1 VKTIYCIEYKQKLCE
16 HYVSIIFGWLLV
28 TLHCSKTLM
37 VLLVSLTFVG
47 QAMASTIMPYQMMAM
62 AGMSEQV
69 NLAAQSKAAMPM
81 TAHSNHNMSGD
92 AVDNT
97 TASTE
102 DCCAQVCNCFM
113 GGCSSAAALMK
124 GVPSNTPIADVP
136 SKILSYSTLA
146 LSQPA
151 RSLYRPPI
159 LS

>member
-1 VKTIYCIEYKQKLCE
+1 
-16 HYVSIIFGWLLV
+16 
-28 TLHCSKTLM
+28 M
-37 VLLVSLTFVG
+37 TFVG

-62 AGMSEQV
+62 AGMSGQV
-69 NLAAQSKAAMPM
+69 KAQSKAAMPM

-97 TASTE
+97 TVSTE

>member
-1 VKTIYCIEYKQKLCE
+1 
-16 HYVSIIFGWLLV
+16 
-28 TLHCSKTLM
+28 M
-37 VLLVSLTFVG
+37 VLLVCLTFVG

-69 NLAAQSKAAMPM
+69 KVAAQSHNMPM

-97 TASTE
+97 TESTE
-102 DCCAQVCNCFM
+102 DCCAQVCNCYM
-113 GGCSSAAALMK
+113 GGCSSVAALMK
-124 GVPSNTPIADVP
+124 GVSGNTPIADVP
-136 SKILSYSTLA
+136 AKILSYSTLA

>member
-1 VKTIYCIEYKQKLCE
+1 
-16 HYVSIIFGWLLV
+16 
-28 TLHCSKTLM
+28 M
-37 VLLVSLTFVG
+37 VLLVCLTFVG

-69 NLAAQSKAAMPM
+69 NVAAQSQTMPI
-81 TAHSNHNMSGD
+81 TVHSNHNMSSD
-92 AVDNT
+92 AADNA

-102 DCCAQVCNCFM
+102 DCCTQVCNCFI
-113 GGCSSAAALMK
+113 GGCSSVAALMK
-124 GVPSNTPIADVP
+124 GVSGNTPIADVA

>member
-1 VKTIYCIEYKQKLCE
+1 MNINRSYANI
-16 HYVSIIFGWLLV
+16 HFSIIFGSLLV

-37 VLLVSLTFVG
+37 VLLVCLTFVG

-62 AGMSEQV
+62 AGMSGQV
-69 NLAAQSKAAMPM
+69 AAQSEAMPM
-81 TAHSNHNMSGD
+81 TNHSNHNMSSD
-92 AVDNT
+92 AVDNAT
-97 TASTE
+97 VSTE
-102 DCCAQVCNCFM
+102 DCCTQVCNCFM
-113 GGCSSAAALMK
+113 GGCSSVAALMK
-124 GVPSNTPIADVP
+124 GVSGNTPIADLA